1 MCLPFLRSPFCG
13 PFVVIRRLHVWL
25 DAAKKGIFSPISR
38 TIAGF
43 PLGRPDDEAL
53 ASATQGVNLQYRTI
67 PVCAGKAARLCTV
80 RARIGLYCPFSLSPV
95 PAFVT
100 TMEALQY
107 KHLYS
112 TFWRGLFCISGKIAA
127 ST

>member
-1 MCLPFLRSPFCG
+1 MG
-13 PFVVIRRLHVWL
+13 
-25 DAAKKGIFSPISR
+25 FSPKFPER
-38 TIAGF
+38 LPGF
-43 PLGRPDDEAL
+43 HSEGQMTKLRLRPPRVE
-53 ASATQGVNLQYRTI
+53 STEYRTI

-80 RARIGLYCPFSLSPV
+80 RALKGLYCPFSL
-95 PAFVT
+95 PALPPSVT
-100 TMEALQY
+100 TMEALRY